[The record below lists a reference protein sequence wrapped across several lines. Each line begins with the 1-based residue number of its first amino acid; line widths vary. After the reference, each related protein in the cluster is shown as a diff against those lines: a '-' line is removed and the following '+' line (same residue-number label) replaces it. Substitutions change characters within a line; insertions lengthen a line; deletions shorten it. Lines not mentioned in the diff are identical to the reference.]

1 VSIITDFESLTP
13 HNIECGRITH
23 ISASLTYCT
32 MDVISL
38 SSGNKLAGR
47 YRVLQKLGE
56 GSFAETF
63 LAEDEHLPDAF
74 QCVIKKLKTGVE
86 DEAKLKI
93 AKRLFDEE
101 ARTLHQLGS
110 HPNIPQLLA
119 HFEENNE
126 FYLVEEYVEGSSLY
140 QELAAGQQWSES
152 YVTKLLKD
160 ILKALSFVHQKQVI
174 HRDIKPSNIIRR
186 NSDGQIVL
194 IDFGA
199 VKQVANQT
207 LDDSSQIAAHTVI
220 VGTPGYMP
228 GEQLRGS
235 PRMSSDV
242 YAVGMIGIY
251 ALTGLNPA
259 LGQLPEDEATAE
271 ILWRDR
277 TSISEEF
284 ASILE
289 KMVAYDF
296 RQRYPSAKEA
306 LDALNALAFY
316 QQDNS
321 PTILKDGV
329 VSVGVPMGS
338 GITISPDRDSS
349 SSFNIPS
356 GNDSS
361 ARPVP
366 TQGPASSGIII
377 NGGGSSGIGG
387 SVAVNSG
394 LEPTSIGPFNP
405 DPVLDSSGPSNPI
418 RASHE
423 VASALEPTSI
433 SPSEPTSAGTYVI
446 SNARPAD
453 ISKPVLDSPVKPH
466 RGFPVK
472 ILALG
477 GAAVVAIGAIAA
489 LASPNIEPI
498 CKTLNNCSA
507 NIKYGSVYKE
517 ASNSAESALSVINN
531 AKSVKDLKGAQTQL
545 QQSILALS
553 KVPKNVD
560 SYADAQKLLPN
571 YQKQLKNL
579 QEKVIIETKAQQD
592 LQQAKTLAN
601 KVLTQKKP
609 AGSLTVLTNDRAKL
623 QQAIQRVDKIPSNSL
638 SATQRQTER
647 LAYLQKSKELDIE
660 IQKQVAAEAAAQ
672 RQREAATPQSSGW
685 SGSGGS
691 SSGGREP
698 LWGSGSGSSGGSSAA
713 PPPPAVWNSGGSSV
727 AQEPAPAPA
736 AAPREPLWGGGGG
749 SQQAAPPP
757 SKSGGGDQE
766 PLW

>member
-1 VSIITDFESLTP
+1 M
-13 HNIECGRITH
+13 N
-23 ISASLTYCT
+23 A
-32 MDVISL
+32 ISL

-140 QELAAGQQWSES
+140 QELAAGQQWSEA

-160 ILKALSFVHQKQVI
+160 ILKGLSFVHQKQVI

-199 VKQVANQT
+199 VKQVTNQT
-207 LDDSSQIAAHTVI
+207 LDDGSHIAAHTVI

-284 ASILE
+284 ATILD

-296 RQRYPSAKEA
+296 RQRYPSGKEA
-306 LDALNALAFY
+306 LEALNALELY
-316 QQDNS
+316 QHHNA
-321 PTILKDGV
+321 PTIIKTGNNAV
-329 VSVGVPMGS
+329 EMPTGNGISVNPS
-338 GITISPDRDSS
+338 G
-349 SSFNIPS
+349 SFNVP
-356 GNDSS
+356 GGSS
-361 ARPVP
+361 ARPAPV
-366 TQGPASSGIII
+366 QGPASSGIII
-377 NGGGSSGIGG
+377 NTGSGGSSIGR
-387 SVAVNSG
+387 SVAGNAS
-394 LEPTSIGPFNP
+394 LEPTSISPMHAEVPSGIGYNG
-405 DPVLDSSGPSNPI
+405 SSSIGVTNGAGIS
-418 RASHE
+418 ST
-423 VASALEPTSI
+423 LEPTSI
-433 SPSEPTSAGTYVI
+433 SPSEPTSVGTYVV
-446 SNARPAD
+446 SNVRPAN
-453 ISKPVLDSPVKPH
+453 IAKPVLDPPAKTRKLS
-466 RGFPVK
+466 VK
-472 ILALG
+472 IFALG
-477 GAAVVAIGAIAA
+477 GAVVVALGAITA
-489 LASPNIEPI
+489 LASPNIEPV
-498 CKTLNNCSA
+498 CKALNNCSA

-517 ASNSAESALSVINN
+517 ASNSAEAALGIINN
-531 AKSVKDLKGAQTQL
+531 AKSVKDLQGAQTQL
-545 QQSILALS
+545 KNSIQALGT
-553 KVPKNVD
+553 VPKTVD
-560 SYADAQKLLPN
+560 SYTDAQKLLPN

-579 QEKVIIETKAQQD
+579 QEKITLETKAQQE
-592 LQQAKTLAN
+592 LQQAKTLTN
-601 KVLTQKKP
+601 PVLTQKKLP
-609 AGSLTVLTNDRAKL
+609 ASLSALTVERNKL
-623 QQAIQRVDKIPSNSL
+623 KEGIQRLDKIPSNSL
-638 SATQRQTER
+638 IAPQRQAEKQ
-647 LAYLQKSKELDIE
+647 AYLQKTKQLDTE
-660 IQKQVAAEAAAQ
+660 IQKQVAAENEAQ
-672 RQREAATPQSSGW
+672 RRWDAAHPPSRVDGGYGSNGGGSSGSTSTGSGEPIW
-685 SGSGGS
+685 GPGSGGS
-691 SSGGREP
+691 TAE
-698 LWGSGSGSSGGSSAA
+698 A
-713 PPPPAVWNSGGSSV
+713 PPPAVWNSGGSSV

-736 AAPREPLWGGGGG
+736 AREPLWGAGSGGGG
-749 SQQAAPPP
+749 SNAAPPP
-757 SKSGGGDQE
+757 SGGGGGDKE

>member
-1 VSIITDFESLTP
+1 
-13 HNIECGRITH
+13 
-23 ISASLTYCT
+23 
-32 MDVISL
+32 MDATSL
-38 SSGNKLAGR
+38 SFGNKLAGR

-63 LAEDEHLPDAF
+63 LAEDEHLPNAF
-74 QCVIKKLKTGVE
+74 QCVIKKLKTGAE
-86 DEAKLKI
+86 DESKLKI

-119 HFEENNE
+119 HFEENSE
-126 FYLVEEYVEGSSLY
+126 FYLVEEYIAGKSLY
-140 QELAAGQQWSES
+140 EELALGQQWSES

-160 ILKALSFVHQKQVI
+160 ILTALSFVHQKQVI

-186 NSDGQIVL
+186 ERDGQIVL

-199 VKQVANQT
+199 VKQVANQA
-207 LDDSSQIAAHTVI
+207 LDDNSHIAAHTVI

-235 PRMSSDV
+235 PRTSSDV

-259 LGQLPEDEATAE
+259 LGQLPEDELTAE

-277 TSISEEF
+277 TSISPEL

-321 PTILKDGV
+321 PTIIKDAANFGDL
-329 VSVGVPMGS
+329 PMGNGS
-338 GITISPDRDSS
+338 VANLGSH
-349 SSFNIPS
+349 FNIPS
-356 GNDSS
+356 GSS
-361 ARPVP
+361 SIPVRP
-366 TQGPASSGIII
+366 TQGTASSGIII
-377 NGGGSSGIGG
+377 NTGGGGSSIGR
-387 SVAVNSG
+387 SVAG
-394 LEPTSIGPFNP
+394 
-405 DPVLDSSGPSNPI
+405 DPS
-418 RASHE
+418 
-423 VASALEPTSI
+423 LEPTSI
-433 SPSEPTSAGTYVI
+433 SPVDSAPVAAAGSGSGINIGVSSGTASTALEATSISAPEPTSVGTYVV

-453 ISKPVLDSPVKPH
+453 IARPEIASSPASR

-472 ILALG
+472 IFALG
-477 GAAVVAIGAIAA
+477 GVALAALGAIAT
-489 LASPNIEPI
+489 LASPNIEPV
-498 CKTLNNCSA
+498 CKALNNCSA
-507 NIKYGSVYKE
+507 NIKYGSLYKE

-531 AKSVKDLKGAQTQL
+531 AKSVKDLQSAQTQL
-545 QQSILALS
+545 QQSVQTLS
-553 KVPKNVD
+553 KLPKNVD
-560 SYADAQKLLPN
+560 SYGDAQKLLPN

-579 QEKVIIETKAQQD
+579 QEKITLETKAQQD
-592 LQQAKTLAN
+592 LQQAKVMAD

-609 AGSLTVLTNDRAKL
+609 AESLGALTDDRAKL

-638 SATQRQTER
+638 SASERQTQKQ
-647 LAYLQKSKELDIE
+647 AYLQKSKQLDLQIK
-660 IQKQVAAEAAAQ
+660 KQAAVEQAAQQRREAAA
-672 RQREAATPQSSGW
+672 AAAAPPASNWGGGGGYGGG
-685 SGSGGS
+685 SGSGGG
-691 SSGGREP
+691 SSGSRAEP
-698 LWGSGSGSSGGSSAA
+698 LWGQGSTGGSA
-713 PPPPAVWNSGGSSV
+713 PQPAWGSGGSSV
-727 AQEPAPAPA
+727 AREPAPPRA
-736 AAPREPLWGGGGG
+736 AAPKEPLWGGGGSG
-749 SQQAAPPP
+749 GGAQQAAPP
-757 SKSGGGDQE
+757 SNSGGSSGAE

>member
-1 VSIITDFESLTP
+1 
-13 HNIECGRITH
+13 
-23 ISASLTYCT
+23 
-32 MDVISL
+32 M
-38 SSGNKLAGR
+38 
-47 YRVLQKLGE
+47 LQKLGE

-140 QELAAGQQWSES
+140 QELAAGQQWSEA
-152 YVTKLLKD
+152 YVTKLLRD
-160 ILKALSFVHQKQVI
+160 ILKGLSFVHQKQVI

-199 VKQVANQT
+199 VKQVTNQT
-207 LDDSSQIAAHTVI
+207 LDDGSHIAAHTVI

-284 ASILE
+284 ASILD

-296 RQRYPSAKEA
+296 RQRYPSGKEA
-306 LDALNALAFY
+306 LEALNALELY
-316 QQDNS
+316 QHHNA
-321 PTILKDGV
+321 PTIIKTGNNALEMPTGNGI
-329 VSVGVPMGS
+329 SV
-338 GITISPDRDSS
+338 
-349 SSFNIPS
+349 NPS
-356 GNDSS
+356 GNFNVPGGSS
-361 ARPVP
+361 ARPAPVQEP
-366 TQGPASSGIII
+366 SQGPASSGIII
-377 NGGGSSGIGG
+377 NTGSGGSSSIGG
-387 SVAVNSG
+387 SVAGNPS
-394 LEPTSIGPFNP
+394 LEPTSISPMHIEVPSGIGYNGNSIG
-405 DPVLDSSGPSNPI
+405 VHNGAGTHSS
-418 RASHE
+418 
-423 VASALEPTSI
+423 LEPTSI
-433 SPSEPTSAGTYVI
+433 SPSEPTSVGTYVV
-446 SNARPAD
+446 SNVRPAD
-453 ISKPVLDSPVKPH
+453 IAKPVLDAPAKT
-466 RGFPVK
+466 RKGLPVK
-472 ILALG
+472 IFALG
-477 GAAVVAIGAIAA
+477 GAVVVALGAITA
-489 LASPNIEPI
+489 LASPNIEPV
-498 CKTLNNCSA
+498 CKALNNCSA

-517 ASNSAESALSVINN
+517 ASNSAEAALGIINN
-531 AKSVKDLKGAQTQL
+531 AKSVKDLQGAQTQL
-545 QQSILALS
+545 KNSIQALGT
-553 KVPKNVD
+553 VPKTVD
-560 SYADAQKLLPN
+560 SYTDAQKLLPN

-579 QEKVIIETKAQQD
+579 QEKITLETKAQQE
-592 LQQAKTLAN
+592 LQQAKTLTN
-601 KVLTQKKP
+601 PVLIQKKLP
-609 AGSLTVLTNDRAKL
+609 GSLSALTVERNKL
-623 QQAIQRVDKIPSNSL
+623 KEGIQRLDKIPSNSL
-638 SATQRQTER
+638 IAPQRQAEKQ
-647 LAYLQKSKELDIE
+647 AYLQKTKQLDTE
-660 IQKQVAAEAAAQ
+660 IQKQVAADNEAQ
-672 RQREAATPQSSGW
+672 RRWDAAHPPARVDGGSGSNGGGSTSTGGGEPIW
-685 SGSGGS
+685 GPGSGGS
-691 SSGGREP
+691 TAE
-698 LWGSGSGSSGGSSAA
+698 A
-713 PPPPAVWNSGGSSV
+713 PPSAVWNSGGGGSSV

-736 AAPREPLWGGGGG
+736 AREPIWGPGSGGGG
-749 SQQAAPPP
+749 SNAAPPP
-757 SKSGGGDQE
+757 SSGGGGGGDKE

>member
-1 VSIITDFESLTP
+1 
-13 HNIECGRITH
+13 
-23 ISASLTYCT
+23 
-32 MDVISL
+32 MDAISL

-140 QELAAGQQWSES
+140 QELAAGQQWSEA

-160 ILKALSFVHQKQVI
+160 ILKGLSFVHQKQVI

-207 LDDSSQIAAHTVI
+207 LDDGSHIAAHTVI

-284 ASILE
+284 ATILD

-296 RQRYPSAKEA
+296 RQRYPSGKEA
-306 LDALNALAFY
+306 LEALNALELY
-316 QQDNS
+316 QHHNA
-321 PTILKDGV
+321 PTIIKTGNNAV
-329 VSVGVPMGS
+329 EMPTGNGISV
-338 GITISPDRDSS
+338 
-349 SSFNIPS
+349 NPS
-356 GNDSS
+356 GSVNVPGGSS
-361 ARPVP
+361 ARPAP
-366 TQGPASSGIII
+366 AQGSAQGPASSGIMI
-377 NGGGSSGIGG
+377 NTGLGGSGIGG
-387 SVAVNSG
+387 SVAGNAS
-394 LEPTSIGPFNP
+394 LEPTSIGPMHVEVPSGIGYNGNSIGVP
-405 DPVLDSSGPSNPI
+405 NGAGTSSS
-418 RASHE
+418 
-423 VASALEPTSI
+423 LEPTSI
-433 SPSEPTSAGTYVI
+433 SPSEPTSVGTYVV
-446 SNARPAD
+446 SNVRPAD
-453 ISKPVLDSPVKPH
+453 IAKPVLDQPTKTRKGLS
-466 RGFPVK
+466 VK
-472 ILALG
+472 IFALG
-477 GAAVVAIGAIAA
+477 GAVVVALGAITA
-489 LASPNIEPI
+489 LASPNIEPV
-498 CKTLNNCSA
+498 CKALNNCSA
-507 NIKYGSVYKE
+507 NIKYGSIYKE
-517 ASNSAESALSVINN
+517 ASNSAEAALGIINN
-531 AKSVKDLKGAQTQL
+531 AKSVKDLQGAQTQL
-545 QQSILALS
+545 KNSIQALGT
-553 KVPKNVD
+553 VPKTVD
-560 SYADAQKLLPN
+560 SYTDAQKLLPN

-579 QEKVIIETKAQQD
+579 QEKITLETKAQQE

-601 KVLTQKKP
+601 PVLTQKKLP
-609 AGSLTVLTNDRAKL
+609 NSVSALTVERDKL
-623 QQAIQRVDKIPSNSL
+623 KEGIQRLDKIPSNSL
-638 SATQRQTER
+638 IAPQRQVEKQ
-647 LAYLQKSKELDIE
+647 AYLQKTKQLDTE
-660 IQKQVAAEAAAQ
+660 IQKQVAADNEAQ
-672 RQREAATPQSSGW
+672 RRWDAAHPPSHGNGGSGSNGSGSTTGSGEPIW
-685 SGSGGS
+685 GPGSGGS
-691 SSGGREP
+691 TAE
-698 LWGSGSGSSGGSSAA
+698 A
-713 PPPPAVWNSGGSSV
+713 PPPAVWNSGGSSV

-736 AAPREPLWGGGGG
+736 AREPIWGPGSSGGSTAEAPPSSSGGGGG
-749 SQQAAPPP
+749 D
-757 SKSGGGDQE
+757 KE

>member
-1 VSIITDFESLTP
+1 
-13 HNIECGRITH
+13 
-23 ISASLTYCT
+23 
-32 MDVISL
+32 MDAISL

-119 HFEENNE
+119 HFEENHE
-126 FYLVEEYVEGSSLY
+126 FYLVEEYVAGSSLY
-140 QELAAGQQWSES
+140 QELATGQQWSES

-186 NSDGQIVL
+186 ESDGQIVL

-199 VKQVANQT
+199 VKQVANQAF
-207 LDDSSQIAAHTVI
+207 DDNSHIAAHTVI

-235 PRMSSDV
+235 PRTSSDV

-271 ILWRDR
+271 ILWRDK

-284 ASILE
+284 ASILD

-321 PTILKDGV
+321 PTIIKDISD
-329 VSVGVPMGS
+329 VSVPMDGGNAMGS
-338 GITISPDRDSS
+338 R
-349 SSFNIPS
+349 SSFNIPVS
-356 GNDSS
+356 GGSGMQ
-361 ARPVP
+361 PTP
-366 TQGPASSGIII
+366 TQGSGAQPTPTQGTAGSGIII
-377 NGGGSSGIGG
+377 NRGTGGSSIGRPIAG
-387 SVAVNSG
+387 NPE
-394 LEPTSIGPFNP
+394 LEPTSIGPINFSEAAAELEGSNG
-405 DPVLDSSGPSNPI
+405 VLNG
-418 RASHE
+418 AS
-423 VASALEPTSI
+423 AALEPTSI
-433 SPSEPTSAGTYVI
+433 SPSEPTSAGTYVV

-453 ISKPVLDSPVKPH
+453 IAKPVLDSPAKTR
-466 RGFPVK
+466 RGLPIKVF
-472 ILALG
+472 ALG
-477 GAAVVAIGAIAA
+477 GAAILSIGAIAA
-489 LASPNIEPI
+489 LASPNIEPL
-498 CKTLNNCSA
+498 CKALNNCSA

-517 ASNSAESALSVINN
+517 ASNAAESALSAINT
-531 AKSVKDLKGAQTQL
+531 AKSVKDLQGAQTKL
-545 QQSILALS
+545 QHSIQELG
-553 KVPKNVD
+553 KIPKNVD
-560 SYADAQKLLPN
+560 SYTDAQKLLPN
-571 YQKQLKNL
+571 YQKQLKNV
-579 QEKVIIETKAQQD
+579 QEKVTLETKAQQE
-592 LQQAKTLAN
+592 LQQAKSIAN
-601 KVLTQKKP
+601 KVLEQKKP
-609 AGSLTVLTNDRAKL
+609 AVSLAALTDDRAKL
-623 QQAIQRVDKIPSNSL
+623 KQAIQRIDKIPTNSL
-638 SATQRQTER
+638 IAPERQTQKQ
-647 LAYLQKSKELDIE
+647 AYLKKTKELDTE
-660 IQKQVAAEAAAQ
+660 IQRQAAAAAEQAAQQRREAAAAP
-672 RQREAATPQSSGW
+672 RSYG
-685 SGSGGS
+685 GSGG
-691 SSGGREP
+691 
-698 LWGSGSGSSGGSSAA
+698 GSGSSGSGGEPLWGQGSGGGGSEA
-713 PPPPAVWNSGGSSV
+713 PPPAVWNSGGSGGSGGSSV
-727 AQEPAPAPA
+727 AREPAPAPA
-736 AAPREPLWGGGGG
+736 PAPREPLWGSGS

-757 SKSGGGDQE
+757 SNSGGSSGGAE

>member
-1 VSIITDFESLTP
+1 MWENII
-13 HNIECGRITH
+13 H
-23 ISASLTYCT
+23 IASLTYRI
-32 MDVISL
+32 MDAISL

-47 YRVLQKLGE
+47 YRVLRKLGE

-63 LAEDEHLPDAF
+63 LSEDEHLPDKF

-119 HFEENNE
+119 HFEEHNE

-140 QELAAGQQWSES
+140 QELATGQQWSES

-160 ILKALSFVHQKQVI
+160 ILTALSFVHQKQVI

-186 NSDGQIVL
+186 ESDGQIVL

-199 VKQVANQT
+199 VKQVANQA
-207 LDDSSQIAAHTVI
+207 LDDNSHLAAHTVI

-235 PRMSSDV
+235 PRTSSDV

-259 LGQLPEDEATAE
+259 LGQLPEDEETAE

-277 TSISEEF
+277 ASISPEF

-306 LDALNALAFY
+306 LDALNALTLY
-316 QQDNS
+316 QHDNA
-321 PTILKDGV
+321 PTIIKDIGGSSGIPAGNGNV
-329 VSVGVPMGS
+329 VGSNSGSFNPPSGGGS
-338 GITISPDRDSS
+338 GVNPP
-349 SSFNIPS
+349 PS
-356 GNDSS
+356 
-361 ARPVP
+361 
-366 TQGPASSGIII
+366 QGSSSGIII
-377 NGGGSSGIGG
+377 NTGSSGIGG
-387 SVAVNSG
+387 SVSSHPE
-394 LEPTSIGPFNP
+394 LEPTSIGPFNAA
-405 DPVLDSSGPSNPI
+405 DAAGLGGSG
-418 RASHE
+418 ASFNGGS
-423 VASALEPTSI
+423 AALEPTSVS
-433 SPSEPTSAGTYVI
+433 SPDATSVGTYVV

-453 ISKPVLDSPVKPH
+453 IARPPVTTESPSKKR

-472 ILALG
+472 IFALG
-477 GAAVVAIGAIAA
+477 GAAIVSVGAIAA

-498 CKTLNNCSA
+498 CKALNNCSA

-517 ASNSAESALSVINN
+517 ASNSAEAALGIINN
-531 AKSVKDLKGAQTQL
+531 AKSVKDLQGAQAKL
-545 QQSILALS
+545 QDSIQALG
-553 KVPKNVD
+553 KVPKTVD

-579 QEKVIIETKAQQD
+579 QEKITLETKAQQD
-592 LQQAKTLAN
+592 LQQAKAIAD
-601 KVLTQKKP
+601 KIVAQKKP
-609 AGSLTVLTNDRAKL
+609 AESFAVLTEDKAKL
-623 QQAIQRVDKIPSNSL
+623 QKAIQYTDKIPDNSL
-638 SATQRQTER
+638 SAAQRKNQKQ
-647 LAYLQKSKELDIE
+647 AYLQKSKELDAE
-660 IQKQVAAEAAAQ
+660 IQQRSAAAAAAEAERQQ
-672 RQREAATPQSSGW
+672 RNNVARTTIPSD
-685 SGSGGS
+685 
-691 SSGGREP
+691 RNNYP
-698 LWGSGSGSSGGSSAA
+698 D
-713 PPPPAVWNSGGSSV
+713 PPASSNSTYV
-727 AQEPAPAPA
+727 PEPQPYNPPIAQDPAPAPA
-736 AAPREPLWGGGGG
+736 PRYDPPPEQPAPAPAPAQKEPLWG
-749 SQQAAPPP
+749 P
-757 SKSGGGDQE
+757 KNE

>member
-1 VSIITDFESLTP
+1 
-13 HNIECGRITH
+13 
-23 ISASLTYCT
+23 
-32 MDVISL
+32 MDAISL

-119 HFEENNE
+119 HFEENHE
-126 FYLVEEYVEGSSLY
+126 FYLVEEYVAGSSLY
-140 QELAAGQQWSES
+140 QELATGQQWSES
-152 YVTKLLKD
+152 YVTRLLKD
-160 ILKALSFVHQKQVI
+160 ILSALSFVHQKQVI

-186 NSDGQIVL
+186 ESDGQIVL

-199 VKQVANQT
+199 VKQVANQAF
-207 LDDSSQIAAHTVI
+207 DDNSHIAAHTVI

-235 PRMSSDV
+235 PRTSSDV

-271 ILWRDR
+271 ILWRDK

-284 ASILE
+284 ASILD

-321 PTILKDGV
+321 PTIIKGIGD
-329 VSVGVPMGS
+329 VGMPIDRSNTMGS
-338 GITISPDRDSS
+338 G
-349 SSFNIPS
+349 SSFNIPMN
-356 GNDSS
+356 GDSS
-361 ARPVP
+361 IQTTP
-366 TQGPASSGIII
+366 TQGSGAQSIPAQGTAGSGIII
-377 NGGGSSGIGG
+377 NRGAGGSSIGHP
-387 SVAVNSG
+387 VAVSPD
-394 LEPTSIGPFNP
+394 LEPTSISPIHYSDAAAQLESNG
-405 DPVLDSSGPSNPI
+405 VLNG
-418 RASHE
+418 AS
-423 VASALEPTSI
+423 AALEPTSI
-433 SPSEPTSAGTYVI
+433 SQSEPTSVGTYVV
-446 SNARPAD
+446 SNTRPAD
-453 ISKPVLDSPVKPH
+453 ITKPVLDSPAKTRRSLPIKV
-466 RGFPVK
+466 
-472 ILALG
+472 LALG
-477 GAAVVAIGAIAA
+477 GAAIVSIGAIAA
-489 LASPNIEPI
+489 LASPNIEPL
-498 CKTLNNCSA
+498 CKALNNCSA

-517 ASNSAESALSVINN
+517 ASNAAESALSAINT

-545 QQSILALS
+545 QKSIQELG

-560 SYADAQKLLPN
+560 SYTDAQKLLPN
-571 YQKQLKNL
+571 YQKQLKNV
-579 QEKVIIETKAQQD
+579 QEKITLETKAQQE
-592 LQQAKTLAN
+592 LQQAKSIAN
-601 KVLTQKKP
+601 KVIEQKKP
-609 AGSLTVLTNDRAKL
+609 AVSLAALTDDRAKL
-623 QQAIQRVDKIPSNSL
+623 QQAIARVDKIPTNSL
-638 SATQRQTER
+638 IAPERQTQKQ
-647 LAYLQKSKELDIE
+647 AYLKKTKELDTE
-660 IQKQVAAEAAAQ
+660 IQKQVAAEREAQRRRDAAA
-672 RQREAATPQSSGW
+672 AAAAPRSSG
-685 SGSGGS
+685 GGGGS
-691 SSGGREP
+691 SSGSSGGGGEP
-698 LWGSGSGSSGGSSAA
+698 LWGQGSSGGGGSEA
-713 PPPPAVWNSGGSSV
+713 PPPAVWNSGGSGSSSV
-727 AQEPAPAPA
+727 AREPAPA
-736 AAPREPLWGGGGG
+736 AAPATREPLWGGGS

-757 SKSGGGDQE
+757 SNSGGSSGGGE